1 MEQVDVDGTRIC
13 FERNGDGVPLL
24 LLHGLPGDSRIWR
37 RQLQSL
43 ADEFTVVAWDAPGC
57 GRSSDPS
64 EPSGTSDVAR
74 CLAAFVDR
82 IGLDRPHIAGLSW
95 GVGIALALYEIAP
108 NVPRSLVLASG
119 YAGWAGS
126 LPADAVT
133 QRLDAYVAASRLSPQ
148 EAVATWGPGFVSDA
162 APTAIVDEIA
172 AIAADFHPG
181 PLAALAR
188 SFAETDLRPM
198 LSSISVP
205 TLVLQAEA
213 DARSPM
219 FVGEDLH
226 ARIPR
231 SQLVVLPGVGHVSN
245 VEDPETFDEAVR
257 SFLRAV
263 PL

>member
-74 CLAAFVDR
+74 YLAALVDR
-82 IGLDRPHIAGLSW
+82 VGLERPHVAGLSW
-95 GVGIALALYEIAP
+95 GAGIALALYEIAP

-126 LPADAVT
+126 LPADAIAT
-133 QRLDAYVAASRLSPQ
+133 RLDAYLAASRLSPE
-148 EAVATWGPGFVSDA
+148 EAVSTWGPGFMSET
-162 APTAIVDEIA
+162 APPDLVDEVA
-172 AIAADFHPG
+172 AIAADFHPAA
-181 PLAALAR
+181 LAAFAR

-226 ARIPR
+226 ARIPG

-245 VEDPETFDEAVR
+245 IEDPAAFDAAVR
-257 SFLRAV
+257 SFLRHVAS
-263 PL
+263 